1 MEPMEHDPGLR
12 HMKELLN
19 LLFILQL
26 IYFNLVRLKDY
37 QSCRL
42 SAEGNSCIIEL

>member
-1 MEPMEHDPGLR
+1 MEHDPVLMP
-12 HMKELLN
+12 MKELLN

-26 IYFNLVRLKDY
+26 ISLNFVPLKDY